1 MSTGWAGEF
10 DRCVEKRVR
19 EQEKGGG
26 GAVSCFGQELAK
38 QRRQQQRM
46 RVGGP
51 FGLPFRAGPAPAL
64 PAAYSGAHIANRI
77 PS

>member
-1 MSTGWAGEF
+1 M
-10 DRCVEKRVR
+10 
-19 EQEKGGG
+19 
-26 GAVSCFGQELAK
+26 SCFGQELAK

-46 RVGGP
+46 RVGEP